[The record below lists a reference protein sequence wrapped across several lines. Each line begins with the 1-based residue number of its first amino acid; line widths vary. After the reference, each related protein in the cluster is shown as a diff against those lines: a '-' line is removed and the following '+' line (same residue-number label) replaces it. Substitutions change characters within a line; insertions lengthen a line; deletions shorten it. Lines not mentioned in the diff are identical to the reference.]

1 MASTEPTEWEILRF
15 GSKFQVAK
23 DAAVASMYQ
32 AQARALGAH
41 LGGGARTEHAYG
53 TQFAVAQFE
62 ELADH
67 SRDLE
72 GVELRKPENAKV
84 QYELPL
90 ILETKTL
97 LYPLR
102 YGKDGK
108 VKRDGAKITMSQ
120 VRRDLLHSGVARQTE
135 KQFDLFEPLLSEEEI
150 VRRRDAENEL
160 RAELLRSGRVVT
172 IGIACSPDGVFDLYW
187 GDVDVDEDTG
197 RIHVL
202 FSEPLTRP
210 DAPASGK
217 HLRVAEIATARL
229 PRFDEESDDDGF
241 SLTPNV
247 EPGAVNSEKIPEI
260 DITGSENSE

>member
-1 MASTEPTEWEILRF
+1 MTSAEPTEWEFACF

-23 DAAVASMYQ
+23 DAAIASMYQ
-32 AQARALGAH
+32 AQARALGSH
-41 LGGGARTEHAYG
+41 LGGGGRTEHAYG
-53 TQFAVAQFE
+53 TQFSVAQFE

-67 SRDLE
+67 TRDIE

-90 ILETKTL
+90 FLETKTL

-120 VRRDLLHSGVARQTE
+120 VRRDLLHSGLAREAE

-150 VRRRDAENEL
+150 ARRRDAEKEL
-160 RAELLRSGRVVT
+160 RAELLKNGRVVT
-172 IGIACSPDGVFDLYW
+172 VGIACSPDGIFDLYW
-187 GDVDVDEDTG
+187 GDVDVDEETG
-197 RIHVL
+197 RITVL
-202 FSEPLTRP
+202 YSEPLTRP
-210 DAPASGK
+210 EAPASGK
-217 HLRVAEIATARL
+217 HLRLAEAATAGL
-229 PRFDEESDDDGF
+229 PRFDEESDDVGF

-247 EPGAVNSEKIPEI
+247 EPGAVNSETIPEI
-260 DITGSENSE
+260 DETGSENSE

>member
-23 DAAVASMYQ
+23 DAAIASMYQ
-32 AQARALGAH
+32 AQARALGGAH

-67 SRDLE
+67 TRDLE

-120 VRRDLLHSGVARQTE
+120 VRRDLLHSGVARQAE

-150 VRRRDAENEL
+150 VRRQDAENEL

-172 IGIACSPDGVFDLYW
+172 IGIACSPMRLRPLLGGRRRCRRRHWPDPRAVFGTFDSA
-187 GDVDVDEDTG
+187 
-197 RIHVL
+197 R
-202 FSEPLTRP
+202 RP
-210 DAPASGK
+210 GFGKASSPRRNRDSAVAS
-217 HLRVAEIATARL
+217 LR
-229 PRFDEESDDDGF
+229 
-241 SLTPNV
+241 
-247 EPGAVNSEKIPEI
+247 
-260 DITGSENSE
+260 